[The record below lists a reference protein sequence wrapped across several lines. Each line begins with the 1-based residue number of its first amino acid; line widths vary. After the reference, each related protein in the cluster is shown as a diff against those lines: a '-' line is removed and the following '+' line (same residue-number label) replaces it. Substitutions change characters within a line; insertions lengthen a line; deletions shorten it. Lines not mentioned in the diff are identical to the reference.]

1 MTHHFIPAA
10 LLVLT
15 ACAYLRG
22 LLGYLRYAKQ
32 RRFDEVDANYRA
44 ACLVA
49 NAKRDMR
56 VSRVHLYTTKPD
68 GRLDTVISAPSDGW
82 RESTAEDLRDASE
95 VAHA

>member
-32 RRFDEVDANYRA
+32 RRFDLVDANYRTA
-44 ACLVA
+44 VLIAS
-49 NAKRDMR
+49 AKRDLR
-56 VSRVHLYTTKPD
+56 IANLKRSVRRSASRVEEC
-68 GRLDTVISAPSDGW
+68 A
-82 RESTAEDLRDASE
+82 
-95 VAHA
+95 